1 MNHDVRSWNLCG
13 KSSRRVILTR
23 KNVLGGRR
31 FRNYSGEIENR
42 GGGEG
47 GLIDC
52 MNSVAV
58 NSIGA
63 AVLAAG
69 REIAVVSGR
78 IKIAA
83 AIRASLL
90 S

>member
-1 MNHDVRSWNLCG
+1 
-13 KSSRRVILTR
+13 LTR
-23 KNVLGGRR
+23 KKVLGGKR
-31 FRNYSGEIENR
+31 FRNYSGEIERR

-47 GLIDC
+47 GLIDG

-58 NSIGA
+58 ISIEA
-63 AVLAAG
+63 AVLPAG

-83 AIRASLL
+83 AIGASLL

>member
-1 MNHDVRSWNLCG
+1 
-13 KSSRRVILTR
+13 
-23 KNVLGGRR
+23 
-31 FRNYSGEIENR
+31 
-42 GGGEG
+42 
-47 GLIDC
+47 

>member
-13 KSSRRVILTR
+13 KSPRRVILTR

-31 FRNYSGEIENR
+31 FRNYSGETEKR

-52 MNSVAV
+52 TNSVAES
-58 NSIGA
+58 SIA
-63 AVLAAG
+63 VAVLPAG

-83 AIRASLL
+83 AIGASLL